1 MNTLK
6 VSLSTTYDV
15 APSHLKVECLGEVI
29 YEGDLTKNTVIE
41 HETGR
46 LDPFELKITK
56 TGKTKHIVDIKGTQE
71 VVVELVNLNGINLKI
86 KEFGSFSLKDNPYVD
101 EQILQTNKL
110 NLNGVWTLELPRL
123 NLVGDITKEA
133 FGKMRNPFSD
143 SDVACFGCS
152 QTYGAFLRDDQT
164 WPSELERLTGRLV
177 KNYGVPASNINE
189 ITAMVDEY
197 LGKFKTDIV
206 LLYLPHT
213 FRRQRKKG
221 NETVNLYWVWDDYNR
236 DLLLHGEEHSIAV
249 LAGAFAE
256 WLDNVSRHTK
266 IYFGTYQTDEYKLY
280 QQTPLK
286 KFMFPFLEGADYPK
300 ASDNKHHG
308 AEFNQDLAKIL
319 KDFLQTD

>member
-6 VSLSTTYDV
+6 ISLSTTYDV
-15 APSHLKVECLGEVI
+15 APSHLKIECLGEVI
-29 YEGDLTKNTVIE
+29 HQGELTKSTVIE

-46 LDPFELKITK
+46 SDPLKLKITK
-56 TGKTKHIVDIKGTQE
+56 TGKTKEIVNAKGTQE
-71 VVVELVNLNGINLKI
+71 VVVELVNLNGIDLKI
-86 KEFGSFSLKDNPYVD
+86 KDFGSFSLKDNPYVD
-101 EQILQTNKL
+101 EEILQTNKL
-110 NLNGVWTLELPRL
+110 NLNGVWTLELPIL
-123 NLVGDITKEA
+123 NLVGDITKQA
-133 FGKMRNPFSD
+133 LSKMRNPFSD

-152 QTYGAFLRDDQT
+152 QTYGAFVGDDQT
-164 WPSELERLTGRLV
+164 WPSELERLTGKSV
-177 KNYGVPASNINE
+177 KNYGVSGSNINE

-206 LLYLPHT
+206 LLYLPQT

-221 NETVNLYWVWDDYNR
+221 NETVNLDWRDEYNR

-249 LAGAFAE
+249 LAGAFME

-300 ASDNKHHG
+300 ASDDVHHG
-308 AEFNQDLAKIL
+308 PEFNRDFAKML
-319 KDFLQTD
+319 VDFLNLG